1 MNLFGT
7 TFNVTQV
14 GIFIPTRQLGLKPN
28 IHYWRMYVSHCEIC
42 GVCINTLSKPSCLTR
57 KNHALHHTL
66 IADPPSPLFSGD
78 LTTLASLL
86 LITYLQRRDCNFPPK
101 YVPNIPDATVACLRH
116 FSSFCTNLVFFTG
129 SIIRTR
135 KSRSIIEARGFGI
148 HSHTNRVK
156 PFKIIGPDDSFDI
169 QIQCKQTPKGF
180 AKLTHRLDIL
190 RRILFRFFLDKPSTY
205 EVFCSDV
212 VMISL
217 LVKSSSSVNSTR
229 VI

>member
-1 MNLFGT
+1 
-7 TFNVTQV
+7 
-14 GIFIPTRQLGLKPN
+14 
-28 IHYWRMYVSHCEIC
+28 MYVSHCEIC

-66 IADPPSPLFSGD
+66 IADPPSPLFS
-78 LTTLASLL
+78 
-86 LITYLQRRDCNFPPK
+86 
-101 YVPNIPDATVACLRH
+101 
-116 FSSFCTNLVFFTG
+116 G

-180 AKLTHRLDIL
+180 AKLTHRSPATVTVHMKWWCGLGEDCRL
-190 RRILFRFFLDKPSTY
+190 TSPKQVWD
-205 EVFCSDV
+205 
-212 VMISL
+212 
-217 LVKSSSSVNSTR
+217 LVKIATDYHTYIPNATIVGQ
-229 VI
+229 